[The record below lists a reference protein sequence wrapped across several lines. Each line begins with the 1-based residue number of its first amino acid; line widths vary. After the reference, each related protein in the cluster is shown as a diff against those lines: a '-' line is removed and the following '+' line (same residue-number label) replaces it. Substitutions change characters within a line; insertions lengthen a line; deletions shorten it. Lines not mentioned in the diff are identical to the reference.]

1 MLVSLR
7 GTLTL
12 RLHIGL
18 CKLQSLGRCTD
29 LTLGKVSYLFISY
42 NNVISW
48 LLIAWQCNPWIDR
61 AKQTKYS
68 SNSVHVQASVYE
80 MKTSRH
86 WAIFGHSSS
95 LYWLCPLWLAYA
107 FDNWLRWCSSSRKVS
122 HEWLATLWEYNRTNN
137 RNNAPPSLNFS
148 RLFPLPRVGRPRPT
162 RGKGKRRLKF
172 RLNAP
177 LATKH

>member
-18 CKLQSLGRCTD
+18 WKFVQNISANIWSLERRTD
-29 LTLGKVSYLFISY
+29 LTLGEVSYLFIAY

-48 LLIAWQCNPWIDR
+48 LYTLKVFRIICLIAWQCNPRIDR

-68 SNSVHVQASVYE
+68 SNSVHVQACVYE

-95 LYWLCPLWLAYA
+95 LYCLCSLWLAYA
-107 FDNWLRWCSSSRKVS
+107 FDNWLRWCSSFRKVS
-122 HEWLATLWEYNRTNN
+122 HDWLATLWEYNRTNN
-137 RNNAPPSLNFS
+137 RNNAP
-148 RLFPLPRVGRPRPT
+148 
-162 RGKGKRRLKF
+162 
-172 RLNAP
+172 
-177 LATKH
+177 LAIKH